1 MKFGRRTLL
10 KFASLAVVSAHPKAF
25 ASEPTSA
32 LYDVIIVG
40 GGGAGLSAAAHLA
53 AGGKRVLLLEKT
65 KEIGGS
71 TKIAS
76 GQWAA
81 SGTKLQKLLEI
92 EDSEELFVKD
102 MMDVGEGFN
111 PG

>member
-40 GGGAGLSAAAHLA
+40 GAEQDY
-53 AGGKRVLLLEKT
+53 RQLLTWRQAEN
-65 KEIGGS
+65 GS
-71 TKIAS
+71 FFSK
-76 GQWAA
+76 
-81 SGTKLQKLLEI
+81 KQK
-92 EDSEELFVKD
+92 K
-102 MMDVGEGFN
+102 
-111 PG
+111 